1 MSDMAI
7 NQVLAQI
14 RAMEAAAS
22 GEAVTQAAPTA
33 PAAGGGN
40 AFADVLSDS
49 INAVNDQQTQASE
62 LRSDFTQGD
71 PNVDLNRVMV
81 NLEKA
86 SLSFEAV
93 SQTRNRLLSAYREV
107 MRMSV

>member
-1 MSDMAI
+1 MAI

-14 RAMEAAAS
+14 RAMEAAAQGQS
-22 GEAVTQAAPTA
+22 GAQDPSAT
-33 PAAGGGN
+33 PASSGSN
-40 AFADVLSDS
+40 SFADVLSDS
-49 INAVNDQQTQASE
+49 INAVNDQQQKASA
-62 LRSDFTQGD
+62 LVSDFTRGD
-71 PNVDLNRVMV
+71 PDVDLTRVMI

-93 SQTRNRLLSAYREV
+93 SQTRNRLLSAYRDV